1 MDESTFISLGIKSI
15 EQAKK
20 LQAFAIDAE
29 EGELKKTIISALWLF
44 RYDCDLLNEAIVRHH
59 DKKFEKLF
67 TGVAVDDYLK
77 KYNCGSR
84 IGSPLSEDPFVE
96 YYEPRIKGPERAINA
111 LAMKTLYYSN
121 GNFEQTYRIVLRS
134 KLFQYWGKPELGMSI
149 DWTTGFTA
157 VSLSNQNGRNYVN
170 YGNQGIQHLKD
181 LWQYMEHN
189 RRVS

>member
-20 LQAFAIDAE
+20 LQDVAVNE
-29 EGELKKTIISALWLF
+29 HGETGALLLHSLWLF
-44 RYDCDLLNEAIVRHH
+44 RYDCELLDEAIVRHH

-67 TGVAVDDYLK
+67 TGIAVDDYLK

-149 DWTTGFTA
+149 DWTAGFTA

-181 LWQYMEHN
+181 LWQYMERN
-189 RRVS
+189 KRVS